1 MNFNAKQA
9 EALDPNI
16 IDKNVLIS
24 AGAGSGKTAVLTE
37 KVFNLITK
45 DGVNVDE
52 LLVLTFTDAAS
63 FGMKEKI
70 IKRTRGSNPELANK
84 LYSAHI
90 QTFDSFTSFLVK
102 KYADRLNINP
112 NFKIIDESIIAAK
125 KEDFIE
131 EILEKYYLQ
140 KDPTLIK
147 TLELLCFKTDRN
159 LKDLIKK
166 LDKFLNA
173 LSTKDYN
180 EFVDNYDK
188 FLDPK
193 YIESKYVSVLNDTY
207 ENILKLGKHFTLGN
221 FEMDDKAKEGF
232 DEVLNVI
239 NNIKSS
245 KDIGWDN
252 FYNYIVEFKAPLNKN
267 SNKFKKLTIESRCA
281 YDLLIEYLKGRKA
294 IFSLYPSPGEEI
306 ARFVNNKDVHHFLI
320 NIYKELKAKIDEYK
334 FVSSSYTFQ
343 DISLITLKLISDPK
357 FEDIQEEISNTFKYC
372 LVDEYQDT
380 NDIQE
385 EFLNFINKKSKLFV
399 VGDIKQSIY
408 KFRNANPSL
417 FKDRKIKYNKNLND
431 NKVIDMN
438 TNYRSLKKVL
448 DDSNTFFE
456 KNMSLEKGDVTFND
470 EEKLHYDMDSNLY
483 DENQLIKGNHYG
495 LNVLSGYIF
504 QKDAKFNTAS
514 TAYEEILII
523 IDDILDKIN
532 NKYQVLDKNVDGK
545 LIFRDC
551 NFGDFAILCKR
562 KSSFGLYK
570 DLFTKYNI
578 PLNIVVD
585 ENVRDINSV
594 ITLESLIN
602 FYLDVKN
609 SKDCNPKKL
618 RFDFTSIAR
627 SYLFEMDDESIF
639 NILNDTENKGLK
651 ESVIYLKMKDFVKNH
666 KDESISQIFNALINE
681 FNVFTKLNSI
691 GEIDNNLNKIE
702 TIYSMIKSL
711 EDGGKTI
718 EDFGNLLSSFTKHK
732 IELQGRNLVKNDN
745 CVELTTIHASKGL
758 EYKIVYL
765 SCFDSNFKYHADSSN
780 NFITKDNGIL
790 LDEHKLNANK
800 TSFFKKTYLEK
811 DEKDEYSEYIRLIYV
826 ALTRAKENLY
836 FVNPFLYSSNKES
849 ELSTLIKNAFTL
861 NIKFNKELFDE
872 INKVVDSNA
881 LESDIKSFVSYYNA
895 LFNEKCLKNSDLLR
909 IVNDFSFKDFLDS
922 LNNSLVARTKVASF
936 KDKLNSKINDSKIKK
951 IDELNVNESSINE
964 LRDFAKEILKSISLR
979 LSGFYIISKLSD
991 EIFIEE
997 FDKFVEPQYR
1007 NYFVNKLKKVLSN
1020 GRTKFNDE
1028 DLLLFIKLT
1037 QDKEYSPLFEN
1048 YFADQN
1054 IQIKN
1059 LSFDKEIKPFNR
1071 FKVELPRLNISIE
1084 EIEFKNKKFIKA
1096 SHSVEDPEIYKS
1108 GILKEGIKLHKLL
1121 ELSDFKSKD
1130 TSFIKDSKD
1139 RMKIDKVL
1147 NLDIFKDLK
1156 DAYIFKEYEYLED
1169 DQKGIIDLLIIKGN
1183 EALIID
1189 YKTKNIDENKYKD
1202 QLDTYKR
1209 NVERIFNIHNIKTYL
1224 ISINDGDI
1232 KEVY

>member
-1 MNFNAKQA
+1 
-9 EALDPNI
+9 
-16 IDKNVLIS
+16 
-24 AGAGSGKTAVLTE
+24 
-37 KVFNLITK
+37 
-45 DGVNVDE
+45 
-52 LLVLTFTDAAS
+52 
-63 FGMKEKI
+63 
-70 IKRTRGSNPELANK
+70 
-84 LYSAHI
+84 
-90 QTFDSFTSFLVK
+90 
-102 KYADRLNINP
+102 
-112 NFKIIDESIIAAK
+112 
-125 KEDFIE
+125 
-131 EILEKYYLQ
+131 
-140 KDPTLIK
+140 
-147 TLELLCFKTDRN
+147 
-159 LKDLIKK
+159 
-166 LDKFLNA
+166 
-173 LSTKDYN
+173 
-180 EFVDNYDK
+180 
-188 FLDPK
+188 
-193 YIESKYVSVLNDTY
+193 
-207 ENILKLGKHFTLGN
+207 
-221 FEMDDKAKEGF
+221 
-232 DEVLNVI
+232 
-239 NNIKSS
+239 
-245 KDIGWDN
+245 
-252 FYNYIVEFKAPLNKN
+252 
-267 SNKFKKLTIESRCA
+267 
-281 YDLLIEYLKGRKA
+281 
-294 IFSLYPSPGEEI
+294 
-306 ARFVNNKDVHHFLI
+306 
-320 NIYKELKAKIDEYK
+320 
-334 FVSSSYTFQ
+334 
-343 DISLITLKLISDPK
+343 
-357 FEDIQEEISNTFKYC
+357 
-372 LVDEYQDT
+372 
-380 NDIQE
+380 
-385 EFLNFINKKSKLFV
+385 
-399 VGDIKQSIY
+399 
-408 KFRNANPSL
+408 
-417 FKDRKIKYNKNLND
+417 
-431 NKVIDMN
+431 
-438 TNYRSLKKVL
+438 
-448 DDSNTFFE
+448 
-456 KNMSLEKGDVTFND
+456 
-470 EEKLHYDMDSNLY
+470 
-483 DENQLIKGNHYG
+483 
-495 LNVLSGYIF
+495 
-504 QKDAKFNTAS
+504 
-514 TAYEEILII
+514 
-523 IDDILDKIN
+523 
-532 NKYQVLDKNVDGK
+532 
-545 LIFRDC
+545 
-551 NFGDFAILCKR
+551 
-562 KSSFGLYK
+562 
-570 DLFTKYNI
+570 
-578 PLNIVVD
+578 
-585 ENVRDINSV
+585 
-594 ITLESLIN
+594 
-602 FYLDVKN
+602 
-609 SKDCNPKKL
+609 
-618 RFDFTSIAR
+618 
-627 SYLFEMDDESIF
+627 MDDESIF

-780 NFITKDNGIL
+780 NFITKENGIL

-861 NIKFNKELFDE
+861 NIKFNEELFDE

-951 IDELNVNESSINE
+951 IDELNVNESSIDE
-964 LRDFAKEILKSISLR
+964 LRDFTKEILKSISLR

-1071 FKVELPRLNISIE
+1071 FEVELPILNISIE

-1209 NVERIFNIHNIKTYL
+1209 NVERIFNVHNIKTYL